1 MTLEQAIECLR
12 KDSRVY
18 VSDTDTP
25 YHIVGLRLSREE
37 IRDNSGLIWNIQI
50 AAKAD
55 LCNEFGGPSRVDP
68 IEQLADNRAE
78 LIKKQIAAAEDHLK
92 LLKEQLQKEEDKK

>member
-12 KDSRVY
+12 KHSRVY

-25 YHIVGLRLSREE
+25 YRIVGLRLSREE
-37 IRDNSGLIWNIQI
+37 IRDNDGVIWDIQI

-55 LCNEFGGPSRVDP
+55 LCSEFNGPSRVQP
-68 IEQLADNRAE
+68 IEGLADNKAE
-78 LIKKQIAAAEDHLK
+78 LIKKQIAAAEVQLK
-92 LLKEQLQKEEDKK
+92 LLEEQLQMEEDKK